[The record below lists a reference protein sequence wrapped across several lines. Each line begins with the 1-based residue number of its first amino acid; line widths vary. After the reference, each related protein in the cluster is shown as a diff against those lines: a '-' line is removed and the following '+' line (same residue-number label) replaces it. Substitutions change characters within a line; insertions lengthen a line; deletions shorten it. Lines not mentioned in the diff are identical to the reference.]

1 MNSTETSQLL
11 QEAIKLGRKREY
23 RKAANKLL
31 YLISADDSMDEA
43 FLYLGRSFHG
53 IGEYSRAIDALRTFV
68 NRRSDS
74 AAGHFFL
81 GRSFLAVSI
90 YPSAA
95 VHFRKALS
103 FKPDFFQASMLLAY
117 TLLKLHKPDEA
128 SDILAS
134 LVEKY
139 PTDQNL
145 YSGYLNALLVSGIQH
160 FRAGDTKY
168 AGEAF
173 EFLKQK
179 GKENILTNL
188 YLGMVYR
195 QTGEYEAAVEAY
207 ETAFAES
214 PEDEL
219 ILYRTAILNIQSGNE
234 QRGRE
239 LLSLLAR
246 THPDSPLVQSS
257 EADHALAFQYLQR
270 GDYQK
275 ALDHGLYILKQNS
288 RDIPIRLLV
297 AEAYRGLGYTE
308 WAINHFTRAVE
319 RDRSNLHA
327 HFGLSMIWWDI
338 GEYPKMLQQIDSIL
352 HYHPENESA
361 RYYRVVCRS
370 RLPLDIQTILDEL
383 YAAIKEFGPD
393 PLLIQA
399 VADTYADDDRPE
411 MAVKWYRKG
420 IRISSENAEAYR
432 GIIELRN
439 EVELP
444 DLGLLCKK
452 YLKLEPHD
460 LEIRTAYIQHLYA
473 DEKYQSA
480 LKQIEAVLP
489 YAQDSRYLNRI
500 RAICYRKIK
509 DYNQAA
515 VIYRGLLQQEPEK
528 EEYLRPLVFCLSKT
542 GRKTQAIKLLSAA
555 IAYLPS
561 PSFNLYLIY
570 GVMQYK
576 AGNSSAALEAFRS
589 AQEVEPRDW
598 RAYYNV
604 AEIYRQRGM
613 DQFAQRFY
621 ERAEN
626 LKSTTV

>member
-1 MNSTETSQLL
+1 MNTSETSQLF
-11 QEAIKLGRKREY
+11 QEAIELGRKREY
-23 RKAANKLL
+23 RKAADKLL
-31 YLISADDSMDEA
+31 YLISADDSMDKA

-81 GRSFLAVSI
+81 GRSFLSMKI

-95 VHFRKALS
+95 VHFRKSLS
-103 FKPDFFQASMLLAY
+103 LKPGFFQASMLLAY

-128 SDILAS
+128 SDILGS
-134 LVEKY
+134 LVEEY
-139 PTDQNL
+139 PTDKNL

-188 YLGMVYR
+188 YLGMLYR

-207 ETAFAES
+207 ESAFAES

-246 THPDSPLVQSS
+246 THPNSPLVQSS

-297 AEAYRGLGYTE
+297 AESYRGIGYTE

-327 HFGLSMIWWDI
+327 HFGLSMIWWEM

-352 HYHPENESA
+352 HYH
-361 RYYRVVCRS
+361 
-370 RLPLDIQTILDEL
+370 
-383 YAAIKEFGPD
+383 
-393 PLLIQA
+393 
-399 VADTYADDDRPE
+399 AD
-411 MAVKWYRKG
+411 
-420 IRISSENAEAYR
+420 N
-432 GIIELRN
+432 
-439 EVELP
+439 
-444 DLGLLCKK
+444 
-452 YLKLEPHD
+452 
-460 LEIRTAYIQHLYA
+460 
-473 DEKYQSA
+473 
-480 LKQIEAVLP
+480 
-489 YAQDSRYLNRI
+489 
-500 RAICYRKIK
+500 
-509 DYNQAA
+509 
-515 VIYRGLLQQEPEK
+515 
-528 EEYLRPLVFCLSKT
+528 
-542 GRKTQAIKLLSAA
+542 
-555 IAYLPS
+555 
-561 PSFNLYLIY
+561 
-570 GVMQYK
+570 
-576 AGNSSAALEAFRS
+576 
-589 AQEVEPRDW
+589 
-598 RAYYNV
+598 
-604 AEIYRQRGM
+604 
-613 DQFAQRFY
+613 
-621 ERAEN
+621 
-626 LKSTTV
+626 